1 LFVKE
6 AIAVTWKATSIV
18 WKLSVVAELAVAVR
32 LLWQG
37 LGGFYPALLTA
48 SLVFPIKSVLLMESI
63 HFRAVWKVLVPID
76 WVFNAWIVF
85 ELFSWW
91 TRSYPGIKRFGNV
104 LLAVLLGASAGLS
117 LLFWPSEWQALGFAR
132 ELQTYAYFQ
141 RFAAGALLL
150 FLCGTLFFFRN
161 YPAPVPPNVVRASRI
176 MICYLLGLTTF
187 DLVWNFAHEPV
198 KAYCNLGIVATTFTA
213 FLAWAT
219 FLTAEG
225 QISVQMKPP
234 TTEEKDRID
243 RINEELL
250 DFMRRKG
257 LQTDRPLDAKRD
269 TGSGSRKEKAP
280 LG

>member
-1 LFVKE
+1 MKE
-6 AIAVTWKATSIV
+6 ASTVTWKAISTV
-18 WKLSVVAELAVAVR
+18 WELSVIAELAVAIR

-37 LGGFYPALLTA
+37 LGGLYPALLTA
-48 SLVFPIKSVLLMESI
+48 SLVFPIKSVLLMESS

-91 TRSYPGIKRFGNV
+91 TRSYPGIKRFGNI
-104 LLAVLLGASAGLS
+104 LLAVLLGASAGIS
-117 LLFWPSEWQALGFAR
+117 LLFWPSEWKALDFAR

-150 FLCGTLFFFRN
+150 FLSGTLFFFRN

-176 MICYLLGLTTF
+176 MIGYLLGLTTF
-187 DLVWNFAHEPV
+187 DLVWNFAREPI

-225 QISVQMKPP
+225 QAPVQMKPP
-234 TTEEKDRID
+234 TAEEKDRID

-250 DFMRRKG
+250 DFMRRKSS
-257 LQTDRPLDAKRD
+257 QTDRPLDAKRD
-269 TGSGSRKEKAP
+269 TESDSRKGRAP